1 MTTLSRLLYAP
12 GSGGGIFDRTFAPDC
27 RHGDNLTV
35 ARVFVGIGSNL
46 DDRDAHLDL
55 ARRRLEQMART
66 RLVAFSGVYE
76 TDPVGPIPQGR
87 FLNAAAELQTDL
99 DPVTLLRSL
108 TKIETESGRPIG
120 DERVKWEP
128 RTLDLDILLYDQRV
142 ISSDDLVVPHPMM
155 HERWFVLKPLCDLDT
170 GVLHPLLQMTVGELL
185 KYVVASD

>member
-1 MTTLSRLLYAP
+1 MSRLVYAP
-12 GSGGGIFDRTFAPDC
+12 GSGDGIFAGTFAPD
-27 RHGDNLTV
+27 RHHGDNLTV

-46 DDRDAHLDL
+46 DDRDAYLDM

-120 DERVKWEP
+120 GERVKWGP

-155 HERWFVLKPLCDLDT
+155 HERWFVLKPLCDIDT